1 MLSLARATQNMY
13 YPEYLP
19 DIARPLALP
28 FSSAGDRVWGISESF
43 GTVRYGRLAE
53 LLLYDVRRTQTM
65 AGASAVYVDLQVE
78 AWLKARTAGTEIT
91 HVVHVPSN
99 PPGWTA
105 GKWGEWYPD
114 VLGDDGKLTV
124 KVPKPYWQPGWLK
137 QHDRLMEAIGAM
149 KRRAPVVMS
158 GDLHAIGA
166 GRMLRSG
173 DLDFKANPITVV
185 LNGPIGCRTGPNGWP
200 SGRRGTGALPPAH
213 LDMDETVKPIEQHGF
228 SIVDFASD
236 QMTVRLFKWDWKTQ
250 KVEDIDTLQPFRTLE
265 LARPL

>member
-1 MLSLARATQNMY
+1 MRNTGV
-13 YPEYLP
+13 E
-19 DIARPLALP
+19 R
-28 FSSAGDRVWGISESF
+28 DRVWGISESF

-114 VLGDDGKLTV
+114 VLGDDRKLTV

-149 KRRAPVVMS
+149 KGRAPVVMS
-158 GDLHAIGA
+158 GDLHAIGGA
-166 GRMLRSG
+166 PVHGHICEPETNYCL
-173 DLDFKANPITVV
+173 L
-185 LNGPIGCRTGPNGWP
+185 LYRT
-200 SGRRGTGALPPAH
+200 T
-213 LDMDETVKPIEQHGF
+213 
-228 SIVDFASD
+228 
-236 QMTVRLFKWDWKTQ
+236 
-250 KVEDIDTLQPFRTLE
+250 
-265 LARPL
+265 

>member
-1 MLSLARATQNMY
+1 MY

-53 LLLYDVRRTQTM
+53 LLLYDVRRTPDT
-65 AGASAVYVDLQVE
+65 
-78 AWLKARTAGTEIT
+78 WPARARSMSISKWRRGSRRAPPGTEIT

-124 KVPKPYWQPGWLK
+124 KGAEALLAAGLAQAARPADGG
-137 QHDRLMEAIGAM
+137 DRFAM

-166 GRMLRSG
+166 RADAAQRR
-173 DLDFKANPITVV
+173 DLDFKANPI
-185 LNGPIGCRTGPNGWP
+185 NGGPERVRSAAAPARTA
-200 SGRRGTGALPPAH
+200 GRPAVRGTGALPPAH

-236 QMTVRLFKWDWKTQ
+236 QDDVLRLFKWDWKTQ